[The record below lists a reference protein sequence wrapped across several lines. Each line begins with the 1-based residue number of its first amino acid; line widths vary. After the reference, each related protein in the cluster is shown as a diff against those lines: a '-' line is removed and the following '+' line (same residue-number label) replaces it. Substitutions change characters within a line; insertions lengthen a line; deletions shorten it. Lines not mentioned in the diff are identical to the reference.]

1 MEVAVG
7 RSLFRKKTLNKNLTK
22 TRDVSDLTHGN
33 INISYT
39 IKQIDTRDQ
48 EMEKFLFSLGCYE
61 GEKITLISVLAD
73 NYIVNI
79 KDARYSINEELAKGI
94 LI

>member
-1 MEVAVG
+1 MEVAIG
-7 RSLFRKKTLNKNLTK
+7 RSLFRKRTLTK
-22 TRDVSDLTHGN
+22 NSVKKTDISDLTQGN

-39 IKQIDTRDQ
+39 IKKIDTKDQ